1 MVVCSKQ
8 IFAKLFI
15 AFHLVVNSIKD
26 FVIHFV
32 KHFIK
37 DFIVYFVI
45 HFIVYLIVYFTTN
58 FIVNFMVVIFAHLI
72 KEFLSSTK
80 ATFLLTNTLLYLYK
94 VSCLLLI

>member
-1 MVVCSKQ
+1 MVVCSKR
-8 IFAKLFI
+8 ILAKLFI
-15 AFHLVVNSIKD
+15 AFHLVVNSIK
-26 FVIHFV
+26 
-32 KHFIK
+32 HFIK
-37 DFIVYFVI
+37 DFIVHFVKHFVI
-45 HFIVYLIVYFTTN
+45 HFIVYFIVYFTTN